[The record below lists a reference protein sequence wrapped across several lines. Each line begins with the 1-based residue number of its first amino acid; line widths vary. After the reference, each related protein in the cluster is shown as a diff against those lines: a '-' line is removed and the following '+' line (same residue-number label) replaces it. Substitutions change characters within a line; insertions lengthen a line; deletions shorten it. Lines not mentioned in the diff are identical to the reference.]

1 MAWNLLCAFN
11 ALDLKTKILEFW
23 LITLIS
29 TNILIRIKMHLL
41 SWCHGRKIP
50 CFQKLLFSHKIGST
64 FLHNHRDHPIH
75 SIWLHFQIRH
85 FHFGYLHEI
94 HSPTYSLTVKNNWKI
109 RHLKLPKFTT
119 LRIMVILNEWSH
131 KTRSSKNKKGH
142 KKKKKN
148 TSAKLKIWYL
158 FAVDLF
164 HILVNIFDAADILF
178 KVED

>member
-1 MAWNLLCAFN
+1 
-11 ALDLKTKILEFW
+11 
-23 LITLIS
+23 
-29 TNILIRIKMHLL
+29 MHLS

-50 CFQKLLFSHKIGST
+50 CFQKLLFSHEIGPT
-64 FLHNHRDHPIH
+64 FLRNHRDHPIH
-75 SIWLHFQIRH
+75 SIWLHFQITH

-94 HSPTYSLTVKNNWKI
+94 HSPTYGLTVKNNWKI

-119 LRIMVILNEWSH
+119 LRIMVMLNEWSH

-142 KKKKKN
+142 KKKKKTLPQN
-148 TSAKLKIWYL
+148 WKFDICLLLIY
-158 FAVDLF
+158 F